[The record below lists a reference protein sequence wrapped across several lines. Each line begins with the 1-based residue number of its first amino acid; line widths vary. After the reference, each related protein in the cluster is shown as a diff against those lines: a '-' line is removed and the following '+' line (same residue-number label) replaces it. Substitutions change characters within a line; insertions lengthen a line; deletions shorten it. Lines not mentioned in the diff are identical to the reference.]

1 MNNRLKIFESPQYRE
16 LKEYVQRVPNT
27 DFNKGWVYA
36 LEFGGLIKFGST
48 RQPDER
54 FRTLKGQA
62 TYYDNCKIGKMA
74 LSPLCLNFKEVEHS
88 IHKLLSAQRKPKTEL
103 FNLTFGDAIKHLASM
118 AFKLQRN
125 ISPYLSAIRIVS
137 FHDFCELCAKD
148 GIIARV
154 SFYLLCKMD
163 ANRTYHEGI
172 RKIGRDIGISC
183 QTIRTVIGRMIKLG
197 LIEVCDVSGNKN
209 IIHINIPVEV
219 YDD

>member
-16 LKEYVQRVPNT
+16 LKEYVQSVPNA
-27 DFNKGWVYA
+27 DPYKGWVYA
-36 LEFGGLIKFGST
+36 LEFGGLVKFGST

-74 LSPLCLNFKEVEHS
+74 LSPLCLNYREVEHS
-88 IHKLLSAQRKPKTEL
+88 IHKLLSSQRKPKTEL
-103 FNLTFGDAIKHLASM
+103 FNVTFDDAIKYLASM
-118 AFKLQRN
+118 PFKQRN
-125 ISPYLSAIRIVS
+125 TSAPLSATRIVS
-137 FHDFCELCAKD
+137 FYDFCELCVKD
-148 GIIARV
+148 EVVARV

-163 ANRTYHEGI
+163 VNRTYHEGI
-172 RKIGRDIGISC
+172 RKIGRDIGVSC

-197 LIEVCDVSGNKN
+197 LIEACNVSGNKN
-209 IIHINIPVEV
+209 ILHVNIPIEV